1 MNALEAQFAP
11 GSLVRARSR
20 DWIVEPGSVAPLLHL
35 RPLSGGDEER
45 ALVHTG
51 IEPGITS
58 AHFPPPDPEHEGGQ
72 AAAVLLSDALR
83 MALRRGAGPFRSF
96 GNIAVEPRTYQLV
109 PLLMALQLDPVRL
122 LIADDV
128 GIGKTIESAL
138 IARELWDRGE
148 IRRMTVLCPPHLVEQ
163 WVTELSQRFHFNAVA
178 VTAGSIRKL
187 ERGLP
192 PGRSPF
198 EEYPVTVVSLDYIKS
213 DSHRNDFI
221 RACPEFVI
229 VDEAHTCVSAGQTRQ
244 QRFELLRAIA
254 ANAER
259 HLVLLTATPHSGD
272 EGAFYNLLALL
283 KPEFADLS
291 VTGGQAKDKL
301 REALAMHFVQ
311 RRRVDIDEW
320 HDNNLFPRRETKEIT
335 YCLDGRWEGFFQR
348 VLDYC
353 REVVQRAG
361 EDERRQR
368 LNFWGTLALMRC
380 VASSPAAAAQA
391 LRTRLTNEQEALD
404 EAAIREQVFDG
415 SEGDLNQDDV
425 APAVDTGDPSLHALL
440 DEADA
445 LTRGRDDPKLKLAVE
460 HLRELI
466 ADGFNQVVFCRFI
479 ASGGYLHVHLKDAF
493 RGIAVDV
500 VTGEFPSE
508 ERERRVAALADT
520 GQRLLIATDCLSEG
534 VNLQD
539 GFDAV
544 LHYDLSWNPT
554 RHEQREGRVD
564 RFGQTKRIVRA
575 TLMYGA
581 NNPVDGAVLQVI
593 LRKAE
598 KIRKDLGVVVPLPD
612 DDHTLTQALMQ
623 AVLLRRDTGPQGQFD
638 FMALPETRALDARW
652 TDHAERE
659 KKNRTVFAQRRLKP
673 ADVLPEWERMRA
685 VLGAGDDVQRFV
697 KQAMARLGAE
707 PAPRRAGG
715 WNLSIAG
722 LPKPLQQR
730 LAGEGVSADLRADF
744 QQPTAPDCRFVHRS
758 HPLVATLADELLER
772 ALAGEAVD
780 GQNLAT
786 LGRTGVWA
794 STAVDAITH
803 IALLRL
809 RHQINATRQG
819 RSNVLLVEQA
829 LPVAWQGRAEPRP
842 EQGDELLAW
851 LQAPA
856 AGNLPDTVR
865 SREIHNLLEAL
876 SARSAEIEAIADA
889 EAERLLADHRRVREA
904 ADARGRYGVTA
915 LKPVDVVAAWVLLP
929 VVPA

>member
-1 MNALEAQFAP
+1 MNAPEAQFAP
-11 GSLVRARSR
+11 GSLVRARGR
-20 DWIVEPGSVAPLLHL
+20 DWIVEPGSDAPLLRL
-35 RPLSGGDEER
+35 RPLAGGDEER
-45 ALVHTG
+45 TLVHPG
-51 IEPGITS
+51 LEPGMTS
-58 AHFPPPDPEHEGGQ
+58 AHFPPPDPAQEGGQ

-109 PLLMALQLDPVRL
+109 PLLMALRLDPVRL

-148 IRRMTVLCPPHLVEQ
+148 IHRIAVLCPPHLVEQ
-163 WVTELSQRFHFNAVA
+163 WVTELSSRFHFNAVA

-198 EEYPVTVVSLDYIKS
+198 EEYPITVVSLDYIKS

-229 VDEAHTCVSAGQTRQ
+229 VDEAHTCVSAGRMRQ

-254 ANAER
+254 GDAGR

-283 KPEFADLS
+283 KPEFAELA
-291 VTGGQAKDKL
+291 TNGGQAKEKL

-320 HDNNLFPRRETKEIT
+320 HDNNIFPRRETSEIT
-335 YCLDGRWEGFFQR
+335 YRLDGKWERFFQR

-380 VASSPAAAAQA
+380 VASSPAAAVQS
-391 LRTRLTNEQEALD
+391 LRTRLIAEQEALD
-404 EAAIREQVFDG
+404 ENVIREQVFDG

-425 APAVDTGDPSLHALL
+425 APAADIGDPALHALL
-440 DEADA
+440 AEAESLA
-445 LTRGRDDPKLKLAVE
+445 NGKDDPKLKLAAE
-460 HLRELI
+460 HLKQLV
-466 ADGFNQVVFCRFI
+466 ADGFNPVVFCRYI
-479 ASGGYLHVHLKDAF
+479 ATAQYMYEHLHDAF
-493 RGIAVDV
+493 PGVTVDV
-500 VTGEFPSE
+500 VTGEFPPE
-508 ERERRVAALADT
+508 ERERRVAGLAEAD
-520 GQRLLIATDCLSEG
+520 QRLLIATDCLSEG

-564 RFGQTKRIVRA
+564 RFGQTKPIVRA

-598 KIRKDLGVVVPLPD
+598 KIRKELGIVVPLPD

-623 AVLLRRDTGPQGQFD
+623 AVLLKRDTGPQGQFD
-638 FMALPETRALDARW
+638 FMALPETRELDTRW
-652 TDHAERE
+652 TNHAERE

-673 ADVLPEWERMRA
+673 ADVLPEWDRMRA
-685 VLGAGDDVQRFV
+685 VLGADDDVLRFV
-697 KQAMARLGAE
+697 RQAMARLGAE

-715 WNLSIAG
+715 WNVSVGG

-730 LAGEGVSADLRADF
+730 LAGEGVSGDLRADF
-744 QQPTAPDCRFVHRS
+744 KQPTAPDCRFVHRS

-772 ALAGEAVD
+772 ALAGDATD
-780 GQNLAT
+780 GQALAT
-786 LGRTGVWA
+786 LGRIGAWRSAAVGV
-794 STAVDAITH
+794 VTH
-803 IALLRL
+803 IVLLRL
-809 RHQINATRQG
+809 RHQITTTREG
-819 RSNVLLVEQA
+819 RSNVLLVEEA
-829 LPVAWQGRAEPRP
+829 LPVAWQGRAEPR
-842 EQGDELLAW
+842 EVQGDELLAW
-851 LQAPA
+851 LEAPA
-856 AGNLPDTVR
+856 AGNLPDSVR
-865 SREIHNLLEAL
+865 QREMHNLLETLAQ
-876 SARSAEIEAIADA
+876 RREDIERIADGQA
-889 EAERLLADHRRVREA
+889 QRLLDDHRRVREA
-904 ADARGRYGVTA
+904 ADARGRYDVHA
-915 LKPVDVVAAWVLLP
+915 LKPVDIVAAWVLLP
-929 VVPA
+929 AVSA